1 MSVRARISKPVGTPD
16 IARSNTP
23 LSVDTRARERERRR
37 GTPPLVYY
45 THREPPLRGLCCLR
59 FFQTG
64 STPPREF
71 SFYLSERVESSN
83 TARLSFS
90 AASLS
95 LSLHPPRRAND
106 ERFASKNSRAR
117 SCARATDLA
126 FLPRTNYLPSL
137 FPFPTACSP
146 RSARRCA
153 RETVNSLDRPDS
165 SSKAST

>member
-95 LSLHPPRRAND
+95 LSLSTLPAGPTTNASLRKTRVLALVHARPISLSYRAPIISHLSFLSQPPALRVP
-106 ERFASKNSRAR
+106 
-117 SCARATDLA
+117 LA
-126 FLPRTNYLPSL
+126 GVLEKP
-137 FPFPTACSP
+137 
-146 RSARRCA
+146 
-153 RETVNSLDRPDS
+153 
-165 SSKAST
+165 